1 MRRAKINRQ
10 RQKMLMESVQQERAE
25 VDVLQGSNR
34 RMH

>member
-10 RQKMLMESVQQERAE
+10 RHRMLMESIQKETAE